1 MRRSPSQ
8 EEGKLLMRLLSDS
21 IGRKVVMAITGLLMV
36 LFVVGHLLG
45 NLSIFAGANGIN
57 TYAEKLHS
65 MPAVVWATRL
75 VMLVAVLFHLVLSIQ
90 LTLENRAANPNAYAV
105 DRRLRTTFAGKN
117 MIWTGLWLGAF
128 IILHLFHFTIRSFPG
143 MVLVQDALGRF
154 DVFAMV
160 ADAFGHLFT
169 VVAYVIS
176 MVMLYLHL
184 SHGIQSTFQSLGLNN
199 PKTMPGFVKFGGALS
214 VIFLLGYGAIPV
226 AILIGLI
233 AK

>member
-1 MRRSPSQ
+1 
-8 EEGKLLMRLLSDS
+8 MRLLSDS

-57 TYAEKLHS
+57 TYAEKLHGL
-65 MPAVVWATRL
+65 PAVVWATRV
-75 VMLVAVLFHLVLSIQ
+75 VMLAAVLFHLVLSIQ
-90 LTLENRAANPNAYAV
+90 ITLENRAANPTRYAV
-105 DRRLRTTFAGKN
+105 DRRLRVTFASKN
-117 MIWTGLWLGAF
+117 MIWTGLLLGAF
-128 IILHLFHFTIRSFPG
+128 IVFHLFHFTIRSVPG
-143 MVLVQDALGRF
+143 MEIVQVQDALGRF

-160 ADAFGHLFT
+160 AAGFGKAVT
-169 VVAYVIS
+169 AVVYVVA
-176 MVMLYLHL
+176 MLMLYFHL

-199 PKTMPGFVKFGGALS
+199 PKTMPGFVKFGGVLS

-226 AILIGLI
+226 AILFGLI

>member
-1 MRRSPSQ
+1 
-8 EEGKLLMRLLSDS
+8 MRLLADS

-57 TYAEKLHS
+57 TYAEKLHG
-65 MPAVVWATRL
+65 MPAVVWVTRL
-75 VMLVAVLFHLVLSIQ
+75 VMLTAVLLHLVISIQ
-90 LTLENRAANPNAYAV
+90 ITLENRAASPVRYAV
-105 DRRLRTTFAGKN
+105 DRKLRATFAGRN

-128 IILHLFHFTIRSFPG
+128 IVAHLFHFTIRSFPG

-160 ADAFGHLFT
+160 TDSFGHLLT
-169 VVAYVIS
+169 AVTYVIS
-176 MVMLYLHL
+176 MVMLFLHL

-199 PKTMPGFVKFGGALS
+199 PKTMPGFVRFGGVLS

-226 AILIGLI
+226 AILFGLI

>member
-1 MRRSPSQ
+1 
-8 EEGKLLMRLLSDS
+8 MRLLSDS

-57 TYAEKLHS
+57 TYAEKLHGL
-65 MPAVVWATRL
+65 PAVVWATRI
-75 VMLVAVLFHLVLSIQ
+75 VMLVAVLFHLVISIQ
-90 LTLENRAANPNAYAV
+90 LTLENDAANPTAYAV
-105 DRRLRTTFAGKN
+105 DRRLRATFAGKN
-117 MIWTGLWLGAF
+117 MIWTGLLARRLHHLPPVPLHHPVLPGDGAGAGRARP
-128 IILHLFHFTIRSFPG
+128 LRRLRHGRRRLRARRS
-143 MVLVQDALGRF
+143 RWWS
-154 DVFAMV
+154 
-160 ADAFGHLFT
+160 T
-169 VVAYVIS
+169 SSS

-199 PKTMPGFVKFGGALS
+199 PKTMPGFVKFGGVLS

>member
-1 MRRSPSQ
+1 
-8 EEGKLLMRLLSDS
+8 MRLLSDS

-57 TYAEKLHS
+57 TYAEKLHGL
-65 MPAVVWATRL
+65 PAVVWATRV
-75 VMLVAVLFHLVLSIQ
+75 VMLAAVLFHLVLSIQ
-90 LTLENRAANPNAYAV
+90 ITLENRAANPTRYAV
-105 DRRLRTTFAGKN
+105 DRRLRVTFASKN
-117 MIWTGLWLGAF
+117 MIWTGLLLGAF
-128 IILHLFHFTIRSFPG
+128 IIFHLFHFTVRSVPG
-143 MVLVQDALGRF
+143 MEIVQVQDALGRF

-160 ADAFGHLFT
+160 AAGFGKVAT
-169 VVAYVIS
+169 AVVYVVA
-176 MVMLYLHL
+176 MLMLYFHL

-199 PKTMPGFVKFGGALS
+199 PKTMPGFVKFGGVLS

-226 AILIGLI
+226 AILFGLI

>member
-1 MRRSPSQ
+1 
-8 EEGKLLMRLLSDS
+8 MRLLSDS

-65 MPAVVWATRL
+65 LAAVVWATRI
-75 VMLVAVLFHLVLSIQ
+75 VMLTAVGFHLVISI
-90 LTLENRAANPNAYAV
+90 LITLENSRATPTTYAV
-105 DRRLRTTFAGKN
+105 DRRLRATFAGKN
-117 MIWTGLWLGAF
+117 MIWTGLFLGVF
-128 IILHLFHFTIRSFPG
+128 IVAHLFHFTFRSFPG

-160 ADAFGHLFT
+160 ADAFSHVT
-169 VVAYVIS
+169 TAVVYLIA
-176 MVMLYLHL
+176 MLSLYFHL

-226 AILIGLI
+226 AIFFSLI

>member
-1 MRRSPSQ
+1 
-8 EEGKLLMRLLSDS
+8 MRLLSDS

-57 TYAEKLHS
+57 TYAEKLHGL
-65 MPAVVWATRL
+65 PAVVWATRV
-75 VMLVAVLFHLVLSIQ
+75 VMLAAVLFHLVLSIQ
-90 LTLENRAANPNAYAV
+90 ITLENRAANPTRYAV
-105 DRRLRTTFAGKN
+105 DRRLRVTFASKN
-117 MIWTGLWLGAF
+117 MIWTGLLLGAF
-128 IILHLFHFTIRSFPG
+128 ILFHLFHFTVRSVPG
-143 MVLVQDALGRF
+143 MEIVQVQDALGRF

-160 ADAFGHLFT
+160 AAGFGKVAT
-169 VVAYVIS
+169 AVVYVVA

-199 PKTMPGFVKFGGALS
+199 PKTMPGFVKFGGVLS

-226 AILIGLI
+226 AILFGLI